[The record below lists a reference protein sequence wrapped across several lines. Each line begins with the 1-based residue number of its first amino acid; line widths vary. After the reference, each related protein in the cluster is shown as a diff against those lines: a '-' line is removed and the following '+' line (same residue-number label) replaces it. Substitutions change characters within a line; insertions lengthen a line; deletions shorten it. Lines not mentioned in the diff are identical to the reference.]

1 MMADIDYILDLWIG
15 IGPRKNRQRDC
26 GLPGRLKLSMC
37 FYSHVT
43 KRTIK
48 MCGITAPLLS
58 LKRRTQTYLF
68 ICQIYSCG
76 YRT

>member
-1 MMADIDYILDLWIG
+1 MMADIDYILDLLDWNRTEEEQAEG
-15 IGPRKNRQRDC
+15 LRLARQVKAFNVFLQPCDKKNN
-26 GLPGRLKLSMC
+26 
-37 FYSHVT
+37 
-43 KRTIK
+43 K